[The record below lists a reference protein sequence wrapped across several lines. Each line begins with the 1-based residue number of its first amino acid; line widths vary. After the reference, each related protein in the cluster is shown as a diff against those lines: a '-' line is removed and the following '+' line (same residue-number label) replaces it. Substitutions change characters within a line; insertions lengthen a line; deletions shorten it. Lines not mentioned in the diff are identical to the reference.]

1 MRVLVTGSTGF
12 VGQKLVPCLLRR
24 GHTVT
29 AAHLPGGDVARL
41 AGSGVTTVPL
51 DLRSPSSIR
60 RALDTHTDA
69 VVHLAAVASGGVARS
84 DPGLAW
90 EINAAGTARILD
102 EVTKAS
108 SARSAL
114 PRFLLASSL
123 EVYGPGEP
131 RPRRE
136 TDPLNPSS
144 PYAASKRGAELACL
158 ETSSRTGLPL
168 VIARATNQ
176 TGAGQDG
183 QYFIPAFVNRITKA
197 KAAGEGVVRSG
208 NLEPVRDF
216 LDVADVVEAY
226 VTLLERDDLRGI
238 FNVSSGVGRRL
249 AEVVSLIAELA
260 DADVQVR
267 PDPALERSADI
278 PHLVG
283 DNSRLVDETGW
294 GPKVALEET
303 LRTMIEKATI
313 EAASPTRG

>member
-1 MRVLVTGSTGF
+1 MRVLVTGSNGF

-29 AAHLPGGDVARL
+29 AAHLPGDDPARM
-41 AGSGVTTVPL
+41 AGSGVTTVPM

-60 RALDTHTDA
+60 RALRTHPDA
-69 VVHLAAVASGGVARS
+69 VVHLAAVASGSVARS

-108 SARSAL
+108 SGSST
-114 PRFLLASSL
+114 PTRFLLASSI
-123 EVYGPGEP
+123 EVYGAGEP

-136 TDPLNPSS
+136 TDPVNPCS

-158 ETSSRTGLPL
+158 ETSSRTGLPV
-168 VIARATNQ
+168 VIARTTNH
-176 TGAGQDG
+176 TGAGQDS
-183 QYFIPAFVNRITKA
+183 QYFVPAYVDRITRA
-197 KAAGEGVVRSG
+197 KAAGEGMVRSG

-226 VTLLERDDLRGI
+226 VALLERDDLDGI
-238 FNVSSGVGRRL
+238 FNVSSGVGRCL
-249 AEVVSLIAELA
+249 AEVVSLISELA
-260 DADVQVR
+260 DADVQLR

-294 GPKVALEET
+294 GPKVGLEET
-303 LRTMIEKATI
+303 LRTMIDQATI
-313 EAASPTRG
+313 EAESPTRG

>member
-1 MRVLVTGSTGF
+1 MRVLVTGSNGF
-12 VGQKLVPCLLRR
+12 VGQKLVPFLLRR
-24 GHTVT
+24 DHTVI
-29 AAHLPGGDVARL
+29 AAHLPGDDVARL
-41 AGSGVTTVPL
+41 AGPGVTAVPL
-51 DLRSPSSIR
+51 DLRSASSIR
-60 RALDTHTDA
+60 RALGAHPDA
-69 VVHLAAVASGGVARS
+69 VVHLAAVASGGVARI

-108 SARSAL
+108 SGSST
-114 PRFLLASSL
+114 PTRFLLASSI
-123 EVYGPGEP
+123 EVYGAGEP

-136 TDPLNPSS
+136 TDPVNPCS

-158 ETSSRTGLPL
+158 ETSSRTGLPV
-168 VIARATNQ
+168 VIARTTNH

-183 QYFIPAFVNRITKA
+183 QYFVPAYVDRITRA
-197 KAAGEGVVRSG
+197 KAAGEGMVRSG

-226 VTLLERDDLRGI
+226 VALLERDDLVGI

-260 DADVQVR
+260 DADVGVR
-267 PDPALERSADI
+267 PDPALERPADI

-283 DNSRLVDETGW
+283 DNGRLVGETGW
-294 GPKVALEET
+294 GPKVGLEET
-303 LRTMIEKATI
+303 LRTMIEQATI
-313 EAASPTRG
+313 EASSRTRE

>member
-1 MRVLVTGSTGF
+1 MRVLVTGSNGF
-12 VGQKLVPCLLRR
+12 VGQELVPCLLRR

-29 AAHLPGGDVARL
+29 AAHLPGDDLVHL
-41 AGSGVTTVPL
+41 AGSGVTTVPM

-60 RALDTHTDA
+60 GALGTYPDA

-102 EVTKAS
+102 EVTKAG
-108 SARSAL
+108 SARSTL
-114 PRFLLASSL
+114 PRFLLSSSI
-123 EVYGPGEP
+123 EVYGVGEP

-158 ETSSRTGLPL
+158 ETSSRTGLPV
-168 VIARATNQ
+168 VIARTTNH
-176 TGAGQDG
+176 TGAGQNG
-183 QYFIPAFVNRITKA
+183 QYFVPAFVNRITKA
-197 KAAGEGVVRSG
+197 KATGEGVVRSG

-216 LDVADVVEAY
+216 LDVADVVQAY
-226 VTLLERDDLRGI
+226 VALLEHDDLGGI
-238 FNVSSGVGRRL
+238 FNVSSGVGHCL

-260 DADVQVR
+260 DADVQFQL
-267 PDPALERSADI
+267 DPALERSADI

-283 DNSRLVDETGW
+283 DNSRLVRETGW
-294 GPKVALEET
+294 GPKVGLEET
-303 LRTMIEKATI
+303 LRTMIEHATI
-313 EAASPTRG
+313 EATSPTRQ